1 MKEAYY
7 FRHDSNARR
16 DQKIIALRLKHKM
29 EGYGIYWAI
38 IELLRESAN
47 YMCVTD
53 YNIVAFDLHVS
64 ASIVKSIIEEF
75 GLFEFTQDG
84 KHFYSERLL
93 RDMQSRDEISEN
105 RRQAINKRW
114 AKHKEE
120 QGDKNSVGNQENN
133 KCDTNEIQVYNT
145 SNTIKEEN
153 KKEENIEKNST
164 NVESKK
170 DNRTAFAP
178 PSLQQVQAYIE
189 EKGYAVDAEHFIDFY
204 TSKGWMVGKN
214 KMKDWQSAVR
224 NWSRKDLNPQQH
236 EANTPNA
243 SHRRSG
249 HLLGTDEAK
258 AYDTTF

>member
-93 RDMQSRDEISEN
+93 RDMQSRDELTAIRSE
-105 RRQAINKRW
+105 AGKKGMAKRYQ
-114 AKHKEE
+114 K
-120 QGDKNSVGNQENN
+120 DNSVITELQ
-133 KCDTNEIQVYNT
+133 QSYNDDI
-145 SNTIKEEN
+145 TIREEN
-153 KKEENIEKNST
+153 KKEENKEKNST

-170 DNRTAFAP
+170 DNRTAFVP
-178 PSLQQVQAYIE
+178 PSLQQVQAYIS

-214 KMKDWQSAVR
+214 KMKDWQAAVR
-224 NWSRKDLNPQQH
+224 TWNRKDLNPQQH

-249 HLLGTDEAK
+249 HLLATDEAK